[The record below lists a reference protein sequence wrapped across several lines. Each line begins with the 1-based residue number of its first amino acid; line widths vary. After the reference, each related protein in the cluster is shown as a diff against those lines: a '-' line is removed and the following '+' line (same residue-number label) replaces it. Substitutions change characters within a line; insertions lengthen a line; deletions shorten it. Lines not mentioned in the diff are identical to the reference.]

1 MNTTTIDKPEDNS
14 ISLMIEG
21 MTCMSCAGRVENALR
36 KVKGVVHVSVNLAT
50 ESALVRVSKAID
62 VGDLVQAIKD
72 IGYFATQR
80 NQRANNKSNRHVG
93 LAVIFSALLSL
104 PLMAPMLFELF
115 GIHFMLPGWFQMVL
129 ATPVQF
135 GFGARFYRAGWKALK
150 ARVGNMDLLVALG
163 TSAAYGLSVYQLN
176 TQTSE
181 LMPHLYFEASAVV
194 ISLVLA
200 GKWLE
205 AWAKNQTASAIRAL
219 QVLQPATARVRR
231 DGIDRELAIADVKLG
246 DWVIIRPGERISV
259 DGTIIEG
266 HSHIDES
273 LITGESVPMP
283 KQPGDK
289 VTGGAINTDGL
300 IIVHT
305 DAVGS
310 ETALSRIIRL
320 IENAQSAK
328 APIQHLVDK
337 VSAWFVP
344 GVLTIALI
352 TFIGWWFYSGNI
364 EMAIINAVSVLVIAC
379 PCALGLATPTALIA
393 GTGVAAKYGI
403 LIKDAEALE
412 IAHSIT
418 TVIFDKTGTLTQ
430 GKAYLVEN
438 IPFNIDRDRLLQ
450 LAVSMQNG
458 SGHPLAKAVIDA
470 ADALSIDSLPATNS
484 KALPGKGIT
493 ANVDG
498 LELRLGNSR
507 LMSELGIE
515 LGELAKPAVQ
525 FERWGNSISWLAEV
539 GPNNRILG
547 MFAFGD
553 KIKPSARHAVQRLQ
567 ALGIYT
573 VLLTG
578 DNSGSAVAVGSA
590 LGIEHVVAEVL
601 PDEKATQVALL
612 KQANHRVAM
621 VGDGINDAPAL
632 AIADVGIAMAS
643 GTDVAMHTAGITL
656 MNGDPCLVVDAI
668 DISRRTYRKIM
679 QNLFWAF
686 GYNLAALPLAAFGLL
701 NPQLAG
707 AAMAFSS
714 LSVIGNALLLR
725 GWKPAGHI

>member
-21 MTCMSCAGRVENALR
+21 MTCMSCVGRLENALR
-36 KVKGVVHVSVNLAT
+36 KVEGVVHVSVNLAT

-62 VGDLVQAIKD
+62 VGDLVQAVKD
-72 IGYFATQR
+72 IGYFATRR
-80 NQRANNKSNRHVG
+80 NQRANNKSHRHVG

-115 GIHFMLPGWFQMVL
+115 GIHFMLPGWLQMVL

-150 ARVGNMDLLVALG
+150 AGVGNMDLLVALG

-176 TQTSE
+176 TQTSG
-181 LMPHLYFEASAVV
+181 LTPHLYFEASAVV

-246 DWVIIRPGERISV
+246 DWVIVRPGERISV

-273 LITGESVPMP
+273 LITGESVPVP

-305 DAVGS
+305 GAVGS

-344 GVLTIALI
+344 GVLIIALI
-352 TFIGWWFYSGNI
+352 TFIGWWYDSGNI

-470 ADALSIDSLPATNS
+470 ADALSIDPLPATNS
-484 KALPGKGIT
+484 KALPGKGIA

-515 LGELAKPAVQ
+515 LRELAKPAVQ

-601 PDEKATQVALL
+601 PDEKANQVALL

-632 AIADVGIAMAS
+632 ATADVGIAMAS

-656 MNGDPCLVVDAI
+656 MNGDPCLVGDAI

>member
-115 GIHFMLPGWFQMVL
+115 GIHFMLPGWLQMVL

-150 ARVGNMDLLVALG
+150 AGVGNMDLLVALG

-194 ISLVLA
+194 ISLVLT

-231 DGIDRELAIADVKLG
+231 DGIDRELAIEDVKLG
-246 DWVIIRPGERISV
+246 DWVIVRPGECISV

-273 LITGESVPMP
+273 LITGESVPVS

-289 VTGGAINTDGL
+289 VTGGSINVDGL
-300 IIVHT
+300 VIVHT
-305 DAVGS
+305 DAIGS

-344 GVLTIALI
+344 GVLIIALI
-352 TFIGWWFYSGNI
+352 TFIGWWFYNGNV

-412 IAHSIT
+412 IAHRIT

-430 GKAYLVEN
+430 GEAYLVDN
-438 IPFNIDRDRLLQ
+438 IPCNIDRDRLLQ

-470 ADALSIDSLPATNS
+470 ADALSINSLSATNS
-484 KALPGKGIT
+484 KALPGKGIA

-515 LGELAKPAVQ
+515 LGELAKPTVQ
-525 FERWGNSISWLAEV
+525 FEQRGNSISWLAEV
-539 GPNNRILG
+539 GLNNRILG
-547 MFAFGD
+547 MMAFGD
-553 KIKPSARHAVQRLQ
+553 KIKPSARQAVQRLQ

-578 DNSGSAVAVGSA
+578 DNSGSATAVGRA

-601 PDEKATQVALL
+601 PEEKANQVALL

-632 AIADVGIAMAS
+632 ATADVGIAMAS

-656 MNGDPCLVVDAI
+656 MNGDPCLVGDAI

>member
-1 MNTTTIDKPEDNS
+1 M
-14 ISLMIEG
+14 
-21 MTCMSCAGRVENALR
+21 
-36 KVKGVVHVSVNLAT
+36 KGVVHVSVNLAT

-80 NQRANNKSNRHVG
+80 NQRANNQSNRHVG

-115 GIHFMLPGWFQMVL
+115 SIHFMLPGWLQMVL

-135 GFGARFYRAGWKALK
+135 GFGARFYGAGWKALK
-150 ARVGNMDLLVALG
+150 AGVGNMDLLVALG

-176 TQTSE
+176 TQTSG

-231 DGIDRELAIADVKLG
+231 DGIDRELAIEDVKLG
-246 DWVIIRPGERISV
+246 DWVIVRPGECISV

-273 LITGESVPMP
+273 LITGESVPVS

-289 VTGGAINTDGL
+289 VTGGSINVDGL
-300 IIVHT
+300 VIVHT

-320 IENAQSAK
+320 IESAQSAK

-344 GVLTIALI
+344 GVLIIALI
-352 TFIGWWFYSGNI
+352 TFISWWFYNGNV

-412 IAHSIT
+412 IAHRIT
-418 TVIFDKTGTLTQ
+418 TVVFDKTGTLTQ
-430 GKAYLVEN
+430 GEAYLVDN
-438 IPFNIDRDRLLQ
+438 IPCNIDRDRLLQ

-470 ADALSIDSLPATNS
+470 ADALSINSLSATNA
-484 KALPGKGIT
+484 KALPGKGIA

-525 FERWGNSISWLAEV
+525 FEQRGNSISWLAEV
-539 GPNNRILG
+539 GLNNRILG
-547 MFAFGD
+547 MMAFGD
-553 KIKPSARHAVQRLQ
+553 KIKPSARQAVQRLQ

-578 DNSGSAVAVGSA
+578 DNSGSATAVGRA

-601 PDEKATQVALL
+601 PEEKANQVTLL

-632 AIADVGIAMAS
+632 ATADVGIAMAS
-643 GTDVAMHTAGITL
+643 GTDVAMHSAGITL
-656 MNGDPCLVVDAI
+656 MNGDPCLVGDAI

-714 LSVIGNALLLR
+714 LSVIGNALLLK

>member
-93 LAVIFSALLSL
+93 LVVIFSALLSL